1 MKLNI
6 NKTELFNGMTYSF
19 MNGWGTASSP
29 LTKTVRF
36 YCTQD
41 DFIVVVNDIQS
52 AFKTYSSAI
61 KFLKLAVADFEPTPT
76 PKPTPKPKMILS
88 TSADAKT
95 IKGQVHGYLTGI
107 LYLAPSDI
115 SGVNLCPFAK
125 LAGCEIACLYTAGR
139 GAFSNVQLAR
149 INKANLFNKDREAF
163 MASLV
168 YSINKVIKGA
178 IKQGLIPVIRLN
190 GTSDIQFEKIGLTV
204 EGIDY
209 KNIFEVFPTIQFY
222 DYTKIPTRNNI
233 PSNYD
238 LTFSYSGVES
248 FQSVWNKALKNDE
261 LKRFAVVFSN
271 RDKIPAQFAG
281 MTVIDGD
288 STDLRFL
295 DKLNTVVGL
304 YAKGKAKQDK
314 TGFVVQV

>member
-6 NKTELFNGMTYSF
+6 NKTDLFNGMMYTF
-19 MNGWGTASSP
+19 KNGWGMDNSL
-29 LTKTVRF
+29 LTKTVQF

-41 DFIVVVNDIQS
+41 DYIVVVNGVHSDFNS
-52 AFKTYSSAI
+52 YSKAI
-61 KFLKLAVADFEPTPT
+61 KFLKLAVIDFEP
-76 PKPTPKPKMILS
+76 KPNMILS

-95 IKGQVHGYLTGI
+95 VKGQVHGYLTGI

-125 LAGCEIACLYTAGR
+125 LAGCEVACLYTAGR

-149 INKANLFNKDREAF
+149 INKAKLFNHNRDAF

-168 YSINKVIKGA
+168 YSIKKVIRDA
-178 IKQGLIPVIRLN
+178 LKQGLIPVIRLN
-190 GTSDIQFEKIGLTV
+190 GTSDIQFEKIPLVV

-209 KNIFEVFPTIQFY
+209 KNIMEVFPQVQFY
-222 DYTKIPTRNNI
+222 DYTKIPTRSDI
-233 PSNYD
+233 PENYD
-238 LTFSYSGVES
+238 LTFSYSGVDT
-248 FQSVWNKALKNDE
+248 FQPVWNKALKNDE
-261 LKRFAVVFSN
+261 LSRFAVVFSN
-271 RDKIPAQFAG
+271 RDKIPANFMG
-281 MTVIDGD
+281 MPVVDGD

-304 YAKGKAKQDK
+304 YAKGKAKKDDS
-314 TGFVVQV
+314 GFVVQV